1 MEAIQRNILGVS
13 LGLSVQIHGDIHAT
27 SFENVNKFFTLREVE
42 YCDKTNLCVLLVG

>member
-1 MEAIQRNILGVS
+1 MEAIQRNIFGVL

-42 YCDKTNLCVLLVG
+42 YRDKTIYVYYL